1 MEHEAEL
8 GPETWSRW
16 RQIWFDGADFSPSR
30 LGSDVVPTSLVEVLV
45 FVVGACRFSTQFYL
59 MREDQLILLAE
70 SNDLQ
75 PPGWKAQQ
83 FYLVKE
89 GQLTLVTGANRAS

>member
-1 MEHEAEL
+1 M
-8 GPETWSRW
+8 
-16 RQIWFDGADFSPSR
+16 
-30 LGSDVVPTSLVEVLV
+30 VPTSLVEMLV
-45 FVVGACRFSTQFYL
+45 FVVGACRVSTQFYL

-89 GQLTLVTGANRAS
+89 GQLTLLTEPTSFLPPCGLPRQFYLMPRRASLPS